1 MAEFCSTVSWC
12 FRDRKAKDMIL
23 TLTLHTVCD
32 GPVLQVFE
40 FLFPLSRVDEK
51 GETFMLHDHSRIF
64 VLSFP
69 APVVFLPSWGPH
81 SQCVVSKRARFTE
94 YGWWSLPFYAT
105 RTAWWF
111 AAPELKKTARGAK
124 KASTESVWFCRRRFR
139 LKNQACIEGRG
150 WRTVV

>member
-81 SQCVVSKRARFTE
+81 SQCVVSKREPDVRSMGGGACL
-94 YGWWSLPFYAT
+94 SMQPAQ
-105 RTAWWF
+105 
-111 AAPELKKTARGAK
+111 RGGLQH
-124 KASTESVWFCRRRFR
+124 R
-139 LKNQACIEGRG
+139 N
-150 WRTVV
+150 